1 MPAIL
6 DEGLGVVVPTTT
18 LFSSLMVLII
28 RACCFIHFAIS
39 VCMVLFLVRLTIRIS
54 RNLARDSTLVLL
66 MNVLTGVDTL
76 TSLQAIIFLWLVHLE
91 NVIKVILFT
100 FRRVLIE
107 IIRGGEKLHLDPL
120 PNLYVL
126 LRYMQDWR
134 G

>member
-1 MPAIL
+1 
-6 DEGLGVVVPTTT
+6 
-18 LFSSLMVLII
+18 
-28 RACCFIHFAIS
+28 
-39 VCMVLFLVRLTIRIS
+39 MVLFLVRLTIRIS